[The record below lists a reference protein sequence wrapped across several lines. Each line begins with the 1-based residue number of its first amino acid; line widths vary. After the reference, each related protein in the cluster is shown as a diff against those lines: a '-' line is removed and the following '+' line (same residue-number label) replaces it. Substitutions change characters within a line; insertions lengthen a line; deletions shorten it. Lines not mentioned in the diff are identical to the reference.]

1 MSSDEGKKTSRVF
14 DPDLML
20 MVEEVEL
27 SEETAKEV
35 LLEIAEYL
43 GRGEA
48 LPIGVSEWLA
58 GAIEGALN
66 SPVKYVNSNNLNNND
81 VGKALLIALGLHS
94 KYNRPSAHDE
104 SVFSFMSDYIDNYGC
119 SQTSAAKIAAKQ
131 FSISVSKAQRS
142 YKKITEVLKAA
153 GLIPD

>member
-1 MSSDEGKKTSRVF
+1 MNRDSLK
-14 DPDLML
+14 
-20 MVEEVEL
+20 
-27 SEETAKEV
+27 AK
-35 LLEIAEYL
+35 
-43 GRGEA
+43 
-48 LPIGVSEWLA
+48 
-58 GAIEGALN
+58 LN
-66 SPVKYVNSNNLNNND
+66 ILKDDNLNNND

-94 KYNRPSAHDE
+94 KYNRPSVHDE